1 MNNIEV
7 INILQQ
13 LREDL
18 KDEITLLKNDIEQLK
33 KDYSL
38 NLDLI
43 DNKEDL
49 FNIKIEQYKA
59 IYETIKRFKL
69 LSIK

>member
-18 KDEITLLKNDIEQLK
+18 KDELTLLQNDIEQLK

-49 FNIKIEQYKA
+49 FNIKSEQYKA